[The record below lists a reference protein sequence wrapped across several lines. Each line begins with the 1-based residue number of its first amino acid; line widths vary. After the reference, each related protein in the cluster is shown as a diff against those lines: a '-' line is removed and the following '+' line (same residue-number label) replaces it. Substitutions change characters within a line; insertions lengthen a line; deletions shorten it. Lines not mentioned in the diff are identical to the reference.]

1 MKLAVI
7 PFLAILSFST
17 NTFAEQSSAETASE
31 ESVKQLMH
39 KTGAGE
45 LGIQAMNQMLPALKN
60 IIPDAPEAFW
70 TDYLAEFNPE
80 DLVEMTVPIYQK
92 YLTEEEVQAL
102 NDFYDTPAGKKLI
115 KVQPLIMQESMMA
128 GQQWGQ
134 AVAQDVMTKYQMQN
148 Q

>member
-1 MKLAVI
+1 MKLA
-7 PFLAILSFST
+7 FLPLVALITFSNLS
-17 NTFAEQSSAETASE
+17 FAEQASA
-31 ESVKQLMH
+31 ESVKQLMQ

-45 LGIQAMNQMLPALKN
+45 LGIQAMKQMLPALKN
-60 IIPDAPEAFW
+60 IIPDAPESFW
-70 TDYLAEFNPE
+70 TDYMAKFNPE

-102 NDFYDTPAGKKLI
+102 NAFYDTPAGKKLI

-134 AVAQDVMTKYQMQN
+134 TVAQDVMQKYQSQTHN
-148 Q
+148 R

>member
-1 MKLAVI
+1 MKLAII
-7 PFLAILSFST
+7 PLLALISFSS
-17 NTFAEQSSAETASE
+17 NTFATQASE

-45 LGIQAMNQMLPALKN
+45 LGVQAMNQMLPALKQML
-60 IIPDAPEAFW
+60 PDAPEAFW
-70 TDYLAEFNPE
+70 DDYMAEFNPE

-102 NDFYDTPAGKKLI
+102 NRFYETPAGKKLI
-115 KVQPLIMQESMMA
+115 KVQPQIMQESMMA

-148 Q
+148 H

>member
-1 MKLAVI
+1 MMKLA
-7 PFLAILSFST
+7 FLPLVALITFSNLS
-17 NTFAEQSSAETASE
+17 FAEQASA
-31 ESVKQLMH
+31 ESVKQLMQ

-45 LGIQAMNQMLPALKN
+45 LGIQAMKQMLPALKN
-60 IIPDAPEAFW
+60 IIPDAPESFW
-70 TDYLAEFNPE
+70 TDYMAKFNPE

-102 NDFYDTPAGKKLI
+102 NAFYDTPAGKKLI

-134 AVAQDVMTKYQMQN
+134 TVAQDVMQKYQSQTHN
-148 Q
+148 R